1 MVKRVLFY
9 SLLCVIVIIVIF
21 PFLWTLYASFINSD
35 LDVNKFSLDLSKY
48 GLGNYT
54 HIIKSNYLIIWYK
67 NSIIVTGVITICGL
81 FFNTMAGYS
90 LARVKI
96 PGQRILFLLTL
107 GIMMIPPQ
115 ILLIPTYILMIKFGW
130 INTYLALIVPF
141 MVNPFG
147 VFLMRQF
154 YINFPKELEDAAKI
168 DGLSR
173 IGIFFRIALPL
184 SKAGLAAQ
192 AIIIFI
198 WNWNSFMFPSVLVTD
213 PKYYTLP
220 LGIYQITRNTFVSS
234 ITKSMAGVVF
244 MTIPVLIVFIL
255 FQRFFIRGI
264 SETGIK

>member
-1 MVKRVLFY
+1 
-9 SLLCVIVIIVIF
+9 
-21 PFLWTLYASFINSD
+21 
-35 LDVNKFSLDLSKY
+35 
-48 GLGNYT
+48 
-54 HIIKSNYLIIWYK
+54 
-67 NSIIVTGVITICGL
+67 
-81 FFNTMAGYS
+81 MAGYS